1 MPSASAVISGS
12 HQGRAFG
19 WLSSSLTD
27 SGLEG
32 RESFDIVEAKGL
44 ERDEKREEEAK
55 AVFKDPTTCELI
67 GVDESHCVKT

>member
-1 MPSASAVISGS
+1 M
-12 HQGRAFG
+12 
-19 WLSSSLTD
+19 SSSLTD

-32 RESFDIVEAKGL
+32 RESFDIVEAKGLERDEAKGL